1 MEKLTQEELNSLS
14 SRARKQYEDK
24 KSFKEDSNSVLSE
37 ITTENPNVEVVVKEE
52 KQFNEAGYTDR
63 FSHQSVE
70 NDNVGIFDV
79 ANPESLQKVN
89 AFVGAIAEQE
99 YVQPDAAMHQLA
111 MKLGTI
117 GLSYTIPK
125 VEGKNGKSVVE
136 VSQFGGRYGK
146 TSDNTT
152 SGDGDIENGDGISH
166 RKEGGL
172 KLEFN
177 WEKQPNNTYKVF
189 ANLV

>member
-1 MEKLTQEELNSLS
+1 M
-14 SRARKQYEDK
+14 
-24 KSFKEDSNSVLSE
+24 KSF
-37 ITTENPNVEVVVKEE
+37 
-52 KQFNEAGYTDR
+52 KQFNEDGNYTNQ

-79 ANPESLQKVN
+79 ANPDSLQKVN

-99 YVQPDAAMHQLA
+99 YLQPDAAMHQLA

-117 GLSYTIPK
+117 GLTYRLPK
-125 VEGKNGKSVVE
+125 IEGNNGKSVVE
-136 VSQFGGRYGK
+136 VSQYGGRYGK

-152 SGDGDIENGDGISH
+152 SGEGDIESGDGISH
-166 RKEGGL
+166 KKEGGL

-177 WEKQPNNTYKVF
+177 WEKQSNNTYKVF

>member
-1 MEKLTQEELNSLS
+1 M
-14 SRARKQYEDK
+14 
-24 KSFKEDSNSVLSE
+24 KSF
-37 ITTENPNVEVVVKEE
+37 
-52 KQFNEAGYTDR
+52 KQFNEDGNYTNQ

-79 ANPESLQKVN
+79 ANPDSLQRVN

-99 YVQPDAAMHQLA
+99 YLQPDAAMHQLA

-117 GLSYTIPK
+117 GLTYVLPK
-125 VEGKNGKSVVE
+125 VEGNNGKSVVE
-136 VSQFGGRYGK
+136 VSQHGGRYGK

-152 SGDGDIENGDGISH
+152 SGEGDIENGDGISH
-166 RKEGGL
+166 RKESGL

-177 WEKQPNNTYKVF
+177 WERQSNNTYKVF
-189 ANLV
+189 AKLV